1 MKGEFNHY
9 DASVK
14 GSRAMTDPALRVAK
28 CGLISFNKLAVDKL
42 KLHSGDGIKI
52 HQSKARPKD
61 WYIEKVKD
69 GGIILRN
76 YKDSLAFSC
85 SAVAKA
91 MVHALNLQKG
101 FTVRIGSQP
110 DEEGWWSL
118 ITSAISK

>member
-1 MKGEFNHY
+1 MKGEFNHF
-9 DASVK
+9 DALVT

-42 KLHSGDGIKI
+42 KLRSGDGIKI
-52 HQSKARPKD
+52 HQSKARPKE
-61 WYIEKVKD
+61 WYIEKVKE
-69 GGIILRN
+69 GAIILRT
-76 YKDSLAFSC
+76 YKDSMAFSC

-91 MVHALNLQKG
+91 MLHALNIQKG
-101 FTVRIGSQP
+101 FTCRIGSEP